1 MESVTMAKVFIY
13 PANNHE
19 NQYINIQE
27 KAIKRAGVDV
37 TYSLKE
43 LFSTD
48 FLLLNWFETLGGN
61 PKLDYL
67 KKCIKIFLFV
77 LLQKKIFWVVHNKQ
91 PHAKY
96 SNDPSIKLSVKLMK
110 KLLKISS
117 RIIILCDET
126 LSVLNNLSKDDSFY
140 CKKIYKIPHPNYIGV
155 YPQSEDIKNTD
166 GLNFLY
172 VGQVNKYKNVD
183 LLINVFNELQQE
195 NVFLTI
201 AGNCKDNNYVT
212 ELKSTIKNKNICC
225 DFRFIPDEEL
235 VSYINKSDILVLP
248 YSLESSLNSGTIFLA
263 FSYGKTVISPL
274 IGTLKEYGS
283 NNSFF
288 YAYEYDTFEEHGNQ
302 LGATIKKVLA
312 DYSANPELIRKK
324 GMQAYNHVA
333 EHNSLDTITALYN
346 ELFSQFEQ

>member
-1 MESVTMAKVFIY
+1 MAKIFIY
-13 PANNHE
+13 PANNYE

-27 KAIKRAGVDV
+27 KAIKRAGVAV

-67 KKCIKIFLFV
+67 KKYIKIFLFV

-96 SNDPSIKLSVKLMK
+96 SNDSSIKLSVKLMK
-110 KLLKISS
+110 KLLKVSS

-126 LSVLNNLSKDDSFY
+126 REVLKNLCKDDSLY

-155 YPQSEDIKNTD
+155 YPQSEDVKNTE

-195 NVFLTI
+195 NVFLTV
-201 AGNCKDNNYVT
+201 AGNCKDSNYVT
-212 ELKSTIKNKNICC
+212 ELKSTIKNKNISC
-225 DFRFIPDEEL
+225 DFRFIPDGEL
-235 VSYINKSDILVLP
+235 VSYIKRSDILVLP

-274 IGTLKEYGS
+274 IGTLKEYDS

-288 YAYEYDTFEEHGNQ
+288 YAYEYGSFEEHRNQ
-302 LGATIKKVLA
+302 LRSAIKRVLA
-312 DYSANPELIRKK
+312 DYSSNPELIQKK
-324 GMQAYNHVA
+324 GMQAYNQVA
-333 EHNSLDTITALYN
+333 EHNSFDTITASYK
-346 ELFSQFEQ
+346 ELFSQFPQ

>member
-1 MESVTMAKVFIY
+1 MESVTVAKVLIY

-61 PKLDYL
+61 PKLDYI
-67 KKCIKIFLFV
+67 KKCIKIFLFI

-96 SNDPSIKLSVKLMK
+96 SNDPSIELSVKLMK

-126 LSVLNNLSKDDSFY
+126 LEVLKNLCEDDSLY
-140 CKKIYKIPHPNYIGV
+140 SQKIYKIPHPNYIGV
-155 YPQSEDIKNTD
+155 YPQSEEVNNTG
-166 GLNFLY
+166 GLQFLY
-172 VGQVNKYKNVD
+172 VGQVNKYKNVG
-183 LLINVFNELQQE
+183 LLIDVFNELQQE
-195 NVFLTI
+195 NIFLTVV
-201 AGNCKDNNYVT
+201 GNCKDRDYADA
-212 ELKSTIKNKNICC
+212 LKSAIKNKNISCN
-225 DFRFIPDEEL
+225 FRFIPDEEL
-235 VSYINKSDILVLP
+235 VSYIDRSDILVLP

-263 FSYGKTVISPL
+263 FSCKRTVVSPL
-274 IGTLKEYGS
+274 IGTLKEYGEDK
-283 NNSFF
+283 SFF
-288 YAYEYDTFEEHGNQ
+288 YSYEYNSPQEHRER
-302 LGATIKKVLA
+302 LLA
-312 DYSANPELIRKK
+312 AIRQVMLDYARDSEALKQK
-324 GMQAYNHVA
+324 GLVAYSLVS
-333 EHNSLDTITALYN
+333 EQNSLEQIAERYWK
-346 ELFSQFEQ
+346 LFAQF

>member
-1 MESVTMAKVFIY
+1 MAKIFIY

-27 KAIKRAGVDV
+27 NAIKKAGVDV

-43 LFSTD
+43 FFSTD

-61 PKLDYL
+61 PQLDYL

-77 LLQKKIFWVVHNKQ
+77 LFRKKIFWVVHNKQ

-96 SNDPSIKLSVKLMK
+96 SNDPSINLSVKLMK
-110 KLLKISS
+110 KLLQVSS
-117 RIIILCDET
+117 RVIILCDET
-126 LSVLNNLSKDDSFY
+126 WEVLKNLCKDDSLY

-155 YPQSEDIKNTD
+155 YPRSNSVKNVT
-166 GLNFLY
+166 GLQFLY

-183 LLINVFNELQQE
+183 LLISVFNELQQE
-195 NVFLTI
+195 NAFLTL

-235 VSYINKSDILVLP
+235 VSYINKSDVLVLP

-274 IGTLKEYGS
+274 IGSLKEYGLD
-283 NNSFF
+283 NSFF
-288 YAYEYDTFEEHGNQ
+288 YAYEYSTLEEHRSQ
-302 LGATIKKVLA
+302 LRTAIKRLLA
-312 DYSANPELIRKK
+312 DYSSDPELIQKK
-324 GMQAYNHVA
+324 GMEAYNHVA
-333 EHNSLDTITALYN
+333 EHNSPDKITELYKT
-346 ELFSQFEQ
+346 LFLQFQK